1 MVEVRLF
8 TAGNENLQISKR
20 KRWNDPW
27 GNRRSGDVK
36 MNSHLAYYRY
46 RCPAL
51 RVFADRYNTR
61 ARV

>member
-8 TAGNENLQISKR
+8 TAGNENLQISKG

-46 RCPAL
+46 
-51 RVFADRYNTR
+51 
-61 ARV
+61 